1 MREQHVLFVNMPTIP
16 LADIFS
22 ETTSRVVKAFPFGI
36 LYLSASLKKARHIGK
51 IACVD
56 YAVADYSALRTDFD
70 ETIRSLAT
78 NATHPHIPDVLAFS
92 FSYSPSWE
100 FFDRSLHILKR
111 IWPKA
116 KVIVGG
122 MHASNTIEHLL
133 EHHDHLIDFVVA
145 GEAEN
150 TLPQLLNAIVNDE
163 SASHICG
170 VHSRNAIQR
179 DIHGKLTIASC
190 IETDVND
197 LPFPDWSILDMDI
210 YTGKTA
216 SGSHIFWDVLNT
228 NDISDLDASLFTSR
242 GCPYKC
248 TFCASSTIHG
258 RKMRVRS
265 PQNVVSEM
273 RLLNQHYG
281 VNHFHIYDDLPLIT
295 KKRTHE
301 LLGAMRS
308 SGIGNLKISFTQTL
322 YINTTTEEII
332 DAIIESTGSNS
343 VSFAVESGSPKI
355 QKIIG
360 KNVQLDKAAKLIR
373 YAQSRGLFANINII
387 LGFPGETQE
396 DMQETISFVHQH
408 LKPSWTLF
416 HIATPIVGTAM
427 YQQFLEAGCIVDSQE
442 TWKRTL
448 TNNRFFDSPWISADD
463 LNELRYRANLECNF
477 IHNYEI
483 QAGNY
488 ARSSKLFDSVLKLYP
503 FHIYALD
510 GIRRA
515 KALAGDSHGA
525 RQTEE
530 SIRGLVRDDI
540 RSRELLEKYGDLFPE
555 VVRIAIP
562 QAKVSPL
569 VI

>member
-1 MREQHVLFVNMPTIP
+1 MREQHILFVNMPTIP
-16 LADIFS
+16 LADIFN

-36 LYLSASLKKARHIGK
+36 LYLSASIKQAGHHGK
-51 IACVD
+51 IACAD
-56 YAVADYSALRTDFD
+56 YAVVDHSGLRMNFD
-70 ETIRSLAT
+70 ETICALAMS
-78 NATHPHIPDVLAFS
+78 AMRPHTPDVLAFS

-111 IWPKA
+111 IWSEA

-133 EHHDHLIDFVVA
+133 ENHDQLVDFVVA

-150 TLPQLLNAIVNDE
+150 ALPRLLRAITNGDDV
-163 SASHICG
+163 SHICG
-170 VHSRNAIQR
+170 VHTRGAIQR
-179 DIHGKLTIASC
+179 DAHGQIAIASC
-190 IETDVND
+190 METDVND
-197 LPFPDWSILDMDI
+197 LPFPDWDILDMDI

-216 SGSHIFWDVLNT
+216 HSSHIFWDVLNT
-228 NDISDLDASLFTSR
+228 NEGGDLDASLFTSR

-248 TFCASSTIHG
+248 TFCASNTIHG

-265 PQNVVSEM
+265 PQNVASEM
-273 RLLNQHYG
+273 CLLNERYG

-301 LLGAMRS
+301 LLGAMRG
-308 SGIGNLKISFTQTL
+308 SGISNLKISFTQTL
-322 YINTTTEEII
+322 YINTTTEEMI
-332 DAIIESTGSNS
+332 DAIVESTGGNA

-355 QKIIG
+355 QKLIG
-360 KNVQLDKAAKLIR
+360 KNVHLDKAARLIR

-387 LGFPGETQE
+387 LGFPGETVE
-396 DMQETISFVHQH
+396 DMQETINFVHEH

-416 HIATPIVGTAM
+416 HIATPIVGTVM
-427 YQQFLEAGCIVDSQE
+427 YQQFLEAGCIVDGPE

-448 TNNRFFDSPWISADD
+448 TNNRFFDSPWISAND

-477 IHNYEI
+477 IHNHEM

-488 ARSSKLFDSVLKLYP
+488 SNAVRLFDSVLKIYP
-503 FHIYALD
+503 FHVYALD

-515 KALAGDSHGA
+515 TALAGDSCGA
-525 RQTEE
+525 RAIEE
-530 SIRGLVRDDI
+530 SMKTLVHDD
-540 RSRELLEKYGDLFPE
+540 SRAQELLEKYGDLFPD
-555 VVRIAIP
+555 VVRITTA
-562 QAKVSPL
+562 
-569 VI
+569 